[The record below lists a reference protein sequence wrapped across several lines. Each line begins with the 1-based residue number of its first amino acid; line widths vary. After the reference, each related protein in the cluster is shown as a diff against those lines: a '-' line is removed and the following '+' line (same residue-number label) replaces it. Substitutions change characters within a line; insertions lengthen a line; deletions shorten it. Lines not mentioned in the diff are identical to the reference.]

1 MILRIPKKT
10 DSDILHSIHARR
22 GHPMTLEMQNA
33 LEDSPIIA
41 AIKDDMGLKK
51 CLSSD
56 SRIIFVL
63 YGNIVNI
70 ADIVEE
76 IKAAGKL
83 AVVHI
88 DLIQGL
94 HNREIAVDFIHKS
107 TKADGIIST
116 KSNLISRA
124 RELHMFTVM
133 RFFVIDSMAYS
144 NMEHQI
150 KTVHPDVIEILPA
163 LMPKVV
169 KKITEFA
176 HVPVIAGGLVSDKD
190 DVMSVLSAG
199 ATCVSSSNQG
209 VWFL

>member
-88 DLIQGL
+88 DLI
-94 HNREIAVDFIHKS
+94 
-107 TKADGIIST
+107 
-116 KSNLISRA
+116 
-124 RELHMFTVM
+124 
-133 RFFVIDSMAYS
+133 
-144 NMEHQI
+144 
-150 KTVHPDVIEILPA
+150 
-163 LMPKVV
+163 
-169 KKITEFA
+169 
-176 HVPVIAGGLVSDKD
+176 
-190 DVMSVLSAG
+190 
-199 ATCVSSSNQG
+199 
-209 VWFL
+209 